1 MSNTTKDIIFCVSTF
16 GSLGSC
22 SRVSHTNNGTMGP
35 VQALDDAA
43 VCKSVRMGGDEDIVI
58 RGEIKDENK

>member
-22 SRVSHTNNGTMGP
+22 SCVSHTNNGTMGP
-35 VQALDDAA
+35 YRALDDAA
-43 VCKSVRMGGDEDIVI
+43 VYKSVRMGGDEDIVI

>member
-1 MSNTTKDIIFCVSTF
+1 
-16 GSLGSC
+16 
-22 SRVSHTNNGTMGP
+22 MGP
-35 VQALDDAA
+35 YRALDDAA

>member
-1 MSNTTKDIIFCVSTF
+1 MSNTTKDIVFCVSTF

-22 SRVSHTNNGTMGP
+22 SCISHTNNGTMGLYR
-35 VQALDDAA
+35 ALDAA